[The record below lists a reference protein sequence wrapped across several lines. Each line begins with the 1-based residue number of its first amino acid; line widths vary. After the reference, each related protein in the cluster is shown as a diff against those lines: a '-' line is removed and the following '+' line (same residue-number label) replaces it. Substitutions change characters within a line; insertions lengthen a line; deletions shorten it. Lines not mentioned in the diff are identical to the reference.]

1 MTNQTAKAYINL
13 NGVIRSLPYVCSLD
27 QTAGELIRGRNL
39 TIQFLVR
46 NGPVARLIFEN
57 GVCRFEKGEGKS
69 QIKLLFSSPEHFNR
83 MIDGKANP
91 IITKGFLKIGFLTKE
106 FIQLTKRIEYYL
118 KPDPALLEDPAFRRI
133 NTILTFYVAF
143 HSLAEVGMHDPV
155 GVQVMKH
162 AKKGMLVAA
171 IDQTEIKAM
180 IKLSAG
186 NIEVATREEQDLPI
200 CRLRFASVDKAYEVL
215 NGKLDFLTAIGYGDV
230 RMEGF
235 IPVMQ
240 TVEHILPMV
249 NTYLS

>member
-13 NGVIRSLPYVCSLD
+13 NGVIRCLPYICSLD

-39 TIQFLVR
+39 PMQFRVR
-46 NGPVARLIFEN
+46 NGPTARLIFEN
-57 GVCRFEKGEGKS
+57 GVCRFEKGKGKS
-69 QIKLLFSSPEHFNR
+69 QIKLAFSSPEHFNR
-83 MIDGKANP
+83 MMDGNANP
-91 IITKGFLKIGFLTKE
+91 SIEKGLFKIGFLTKE
-106 FIQLTKRIEYYL
+106 FMQLTKRIEYYL
-118 KPDPALLEDPAFRRI
+118 KPEPALLENQEFRRI

-155 GVQVMKH
+155 GIEVMKH
-162 AKKGMLVAA
+162 AKRGILAA
-171 IDQTEIKAM
+171 SIDQTDVIARL
-180 IKLSAG
+180 KLSPG
-186 NIEVATREEQDLPI
+186 SIEAVPQEDDSPI
-200 CRLRFASVDKAYEVL
+200 CRLRFSSLDKTYEVL
-215 NGKLDFLTAIGYGDV
+215 GGKLDFLTAIGFGDV

>member
-13 NGVIRSLPYVCSLD
+13 NGVLRCLSYVCSLD
-27 QTAGELIRGRNL
+27 QTANELIRGRNL
-39 TIQFLVR
+39 TIQFRVR
-46 NGPVARLIFEN
+46 NGPIARLIFEN
-57 GVCRFEKGEGKS
+57 GVCRYEKGEGKS
-69 QIKLLFSSPEHFNR
+69 QIKLSFSGPEHFNR
-83 MIDGKANP
+83 MMDGKANP
-91 IITKGFLKIGFLTKE
+91 SITKGLLKIGFLTKE
-106 FIQLTKRIEYYL
+106 FMQLTKRMEYYL
-118 KPDPALLEDPAFRRI
+118 KPDQASLEDPAFRRI

-171 IDQTEIKAM
+171 IDKTDIKA
-180 IKLSAG
+180 ILKLSAG
-186 NIEVATREEQDLPI
+186 NIEVVAREEDMPV
-200 CRLRFASVDKAYEVL
+200 CRLRFASLEKAFEVL
-215 NGKLDFLTAIGYGDV
+215 NGKQDFLTAIGYGDV

-249 NTYLS
+249 NTYLT